1 MEILDPD
8 TRAVLG
14 PDQVGEVWISGPQ
27 VATAPDGAH
36 RVGGTLG
43 CRTGDLGFREGGEL
57 FLVGRSKER
66 FQLAGENF
74 YSVELEAVVAAV
86 DDRIRPGRTAVF
98 VAQLPGAPAPV
109 PVVLA
114 ECRAEAQEETDS
126 RHCAVPGPPHR
137 LRARPGPGP
146 AGIRGLAG
154 ADRHAARHHQRED
167 PARPLPGRFRGEL
180 HADHPPLRTGTVMRA
195 GPQPQDAPRT
205 ELLPENLAQ
214 DVVDEIDAYLERV
227 PHGTSCLATGSL
239 IEGFGNSNSD
249 IDLYVIQPSGSTAT
263 KPIAIGIRDSR
274 YVDVEYLNLAA
285 LHKLAD
291 AFRDTTPD
299 EAPQALTLRDF
310 DRYYRLS
317 VAARL
322 KVTGEAEAALDRCS
336 SERSAT
342 LFARWSLAQAA
353 AYLARATVA
362 RALQEVPRAVI
373 LARQAAVWRATSQ
386 LADEGEAYPRLK
398 WVTVKAARRFGAD
411 TPGYRSCLQGY
422 DVTPPVSSRPWSL
435 CGSASRRTWPPAGPG
450 TPSAGH
456 SPRTWRR

>member
-1 MEILDPD
+1 
-8 TRAVLG
+8 
-14 PDQVGEVWISGPQ
+14 
-27 VATAPDGAH
+27 
-36 RVGGTLG
+36 
-43 CRTGDLGFREGGEL
+43 
-57 FLVGRSKER
+57 
-66 FQLAGENF
+66 
-74 YSVELEAVVAAV
+74 
-86 DDRIRPGRTAVF
+86 
-98 VAQLPGAPAPV
+98 
-109 PVVLA
+109 
-114 ECRAEAQEETDS
+114 
-126 RHCAVPGPPHR
+126 
-137 LRARPGPGP
+137 
-146 AGIRGLAG
+146 
-154 ADRHAARHHQRED
+154 
-167 PARPLPGRFRGEL
+167 
-180 HADHPPLRTGTVMRA
+180 MRA
-195 GPQPQDAPRT
+195 GPQPQGAPRT

-322 KVTGEAEAALDRCS
+322 KVTDEAEAVLDRCS
-336 SERSAT
+336 AERSAA

-362 RALQEVPRAVI
+362 GALREVPRAVI

-411 TPGYRSCLQGY
+411 TPGYRSCLQGHDLTPADLESGLVALRERISPDMATGGAGDAVSWTLAE
-422 DVTPPVSSRPWSL
+422 DVATVTDGTGLHLIRGSRSITRIEGLARMLIGHLTEGASWPSAVERTARQLAVSPGDVRTTATPLMRELADAGYAVSSVQGVQR
-435 CGSASRRTWPPAGPG
+435 
-450 TPSAGH
+450 
-456 SPRTWRR
+456 